1 MSSYFVARYL
11 SSKVT
16 VSPPSKGSSAG
27 FTLLELL
34 VVMVLL
40 ALSVSIW
47 YGINFRQRDSF
58 RLKTATRSL
67 HSFFLASRS
76 YALLADQDN
85 ECRYLPDSRTIE
97 ESLRQRQ
104 LQLPEG
110 IAISLSAEGDVLQ
123 EPESLLTFYADGSAA
138 GGPFFIHSGSRQL
151 AMEVDPI
158 LGKVSVRD
166 AKDDHG

>member
-1 MSSYFVARYL
+1 MTHLPA
-11 SSKVT
+11 
-16 VSPPSKGSSAG
+16 SKGDSDG
-27 FTLLELL
+27 FTLVELL

-67 HSFFLASRS
+67 HAFFLASRS

-85 ECRYLPDSRTIE
+85 ECHYLPDSRTIE

-104 LQLPEG
+104 LKLPEG
-110 IAISLSAEGDVLQ
+110 IAISLSADEEPLQ
-123 EPESLLTFYADGSAA
+123 EPELLLTFYADGSAA
-138 GGPFFIHSGSRQL
+138 GGPLFICSGSRQL
-151 AMEVDPI
+151 VMAVDPV
-158 LGKVSVRD
+158 LGEVRIQ
-166 AKDDHG
+166 AEKDDHEK